1 VAIPYREVA
10 VLVVSCGSG
19 QVAGSASA
27 SSPPCLRGVSNC
39 LCVSSVHESG
49 VLA

>member
-1 VAIPYREVA
+1 MGHEHVD
-10 VLVVSCGSG
+10 S
-19 QVAGSASA
+19 SA
-27 SSPPCLRGVSNC
+27 RYMGVSNC

>member
-1 VAIPYREVA
+1 
-10 VLVVSCGSG
+10 VLEDDGM
-19 QVAGSASA
+19 
-27 SSPPCLRGVSNC
+27 GVSNC